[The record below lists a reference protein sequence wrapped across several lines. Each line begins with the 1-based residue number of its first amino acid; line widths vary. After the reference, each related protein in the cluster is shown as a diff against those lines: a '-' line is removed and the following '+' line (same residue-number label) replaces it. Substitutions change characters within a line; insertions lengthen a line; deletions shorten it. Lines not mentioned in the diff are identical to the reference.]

1 MKKIFLCLISICFV
15 LTGCSFGKKS
25 EKTVIN
31 EFQDKVNKSDSYY
44 LSGSMEL
51 VNNEDVY
58 TYDISVSY
66 KKDDFYKIELVNVI
80 NNHRQIILRNEE
92 GVYIV
97 TPSLNKSFKFQSDWP
112 YNNSQV
118 YLLSSLLDDIMND
131 EERKFETTDS
141 GYVFTSMVNYP
152 NNEKLVS
159 QKVYFD
165 KDYLPKRVE
174 VIDSDGNIQIKMDFD
189 KIDLKTEFNDTYFD
203 LNSVLDTESIDEG
216 NSSNNGNNSNTNN
229 NSEVNNNSSN
239 GSNNDRTSN
248 EDNDMNNNVNNNTN
262 NNTNNNSETQ
272 EPNNSSNNQS
282 SDDEKTK
289 ETATIDDII
298 YPMYLPVN
306 TYLTG
311 QERVSTEDGE
321 RLILTFTGD
330 SSFTLVE
337 ETVSYSSR
345 PEIIPTY
352 GDVELIGSSLAVIND
367 NSANWFDNGIEYYIV
382 SDVMSTNELLD
393 VVRSISVLPVSK

>member
-1 MKKIFLCLISICFV
+1 MKKIFLCLILVCLI
-15 LTGCSFGKKS
+15 LTGCGKKD
-25 EKTVIN
+25 EKTVLK
-31 EFQDKVNKSDSYY
+31 EFQEKVTNAKSYY

-66 KKDDFYKIELVNVI
+66 EEDNHYKIELINVI
-80 NNHRQIILRNEE
+80 NDHKQVILRNEE
-92 GVYIV
+92 GVYVV

-118 YLLSSLLDDIMND
+118 YLLASLLDDISND
-131 EERKFETTDS
+131 ENRLFEVTS
-141 GYVFTSMVNYP
+141 EGYIFTSTVNYP
-152 NNEKLVS
+152 NNDKLVN
-159 QKVYFD
+159 QKVYFG
-165 KDYLPKRVE
+165 KDYLPTKVE
-174 VIDSDGNIQIKMDFD
+174 VMDVDGNVQIKMAFE

-203 LNSVLDTESIDEG
+203 LNSILNTQEQKNETNSENTSSD
-216 NSSNNGNNSNTNN
+216 SSNNTNN
-229 NSEVNNNSSN
+229 TDNS
-239 GSNNDRTSN
+239 
-248 EDNDMNNNVNNNTN
+248 NNNTN
-262 NNTNNNSETQ
+262 QNVNENNNEAQ
-272 EPNNSSNNQS
+272 EP
-282 SDDEKTK
+282 SDENDSTESTK

-306 TYLTG
+306 TYLTN
-311 QERVSTEDGE
+311 QERVSTDDGE

-330 SSFTLVE
+330 SSFVLVE
-337 ETVSYSSR
+337 ETAVYSDS

-367 NSANWFDNGIEYYIV
+367 NSANWFNNGIEYYIV
-382 SDVMSTNELLD
+382 SDVMSSSELLN

>member
-1 MKKIFLCLISICFV
+1 MKKIFLCLISICLI
-15 LTGCSFGKKS
+15 LTGCGKQN
-25 EKTVIN
+25 EKTVLK
-31 EFQDKVNKSDSYY
+31 EFQDKVENSNSYY
-44 LSGSMEL
+44 LSGNMEL

-66 KKDDFYKIELVNVI
+66 KKDDYYKIELINVI
-80 NNHRQIILRNEE
+80 NDHKQIILRNEE

-118 YLLSSLLDDIMND
+118 YLLSSLLDDIKND
-131 EERKFETTDS
+131 ENRTFEITDD
-141 GYVFTSMVNYP
+141 GYIFTSTVNYP
-152 NNEKLVS
+152 NNDKLVS
-159 QKVYFD
+159 QKIYFD
-165 KDYLPKRVE
+165 NDYLPTRVE
-174 VIDSDGNIQIKMDFD
+174 VIDTDGNVQIKMVYD

-203 LNSVLDTESIDEG
+203 LNSILDTETVEDN
-216 NSSNNGNNSNTNN
+216 NSSSPGTDKDDTTNN
-229 NSEVNNNSSN
+229 NQNTN
-239 GSNNDRTSN
+239 SN
-248 EDNDMNNNVNNNTN
+248 EA
-262 NNTNNNSETQ
+262 Q
-272 EPNNSSNNQS
+272 EPSSESNQS
-282 SDDEKTK
+282 SNTEETK

-311 QERVSTEDGE
+311 QEKVSTEDGE

-337 ETVSYSSR
+337 ETVSYSST

-352 GDVELIGSSLAVIND
+352 GDVELIGNSLAVVND
-367 NSANWFDNGIEYYIV
+367 NSVNWFDNGIEYYVV
-382 SDVMSTNELLD
+382 SDVMSTNELLE

>member
-1 MKKIFLCLISICFV
+1 MKKIFLCLILVCLI
-15 LTGCSFGKKS
+15 LTGCGKKD
-25 EKTVIN
+25 EKTVLK
-31 EFQDKVNKSDSYY
+31 EFQEKVTNAKSYY

-66 KKDDFYKIELVNVI
+66 EEDNHYKIELINVI
-80 NNHRQIILRNEE
+80 NDHKQVILRNEE
-92 GVYIV
+92 GVYVV

-118 YLLSSLLDDIMND
+118 YLLASLLDDISND
-131 EERKFETTDS
+131 ENRLFEVTS
-141 GYVFTSMVNYP
+141 EGYIFTSTVNYP
-152 NNEKLVS
+152 NNDKLVN
-159 QKVYFD
+159 QKVYFG
-165 KDYLPKRVE
+165 KDYLPTKVE
-174 VIDSDGNIQIKMDFD
+174 VMDVDGNVQIKMAFE

-203 LNSVLDTESIDEG
+203 LNSILNTQEQKNETNSENTSSD
-216 NSSNNGNNSNTNN
+216 SSNNTDNS
-229 NSEVNNNSSN
+229 
-239 GSNNDRTSN
+239 
-248 EDNDMNNNVNNNTN
+248 NNNTN
-262 NNTNNNSETQ
+262 QNVNENNNEAQ
-272 EPNNSSNNQS
+272 EP
-282 SDDEKTK
+282 SDENDSTESTK

-306 TYLTG
+306 TYLTN
-311 QERVSTEDGE
+311 QERVSTDDGE

-330 SSFTLVE
+330 SSFVLVE
-337 ETVSYSSR
+337 ETAVYSDS

-367 NSANWFDNGIEYYIV
+367 NSANWFNNGIEYYIV
-382 SDVMSTNELLD
+382 SDVMSSSELLN